1 MIGGF
6 IISFLVGMLIIIMG
20 YQIHIKKRLFLIA
33 GYQEETFVGDKEK
46 LAKIFGVFSY
56 VIGIT
61 TALLPFGLET
71 IGDAAGIGYGIFVVI
86 STIVLVIWGNV
97 INKPSNSKEQT
108 KTRW

>member
-6 IISFLVGMLIIIMG
+6 IICFLVGMLILILG
-20 YQIHIKKRLFLIA
+20 YQIHIKKRLFLLA

-46 LAKIFGVFSY
+46 LAKISGVFCY

-61 TALLPFGLET
+61 SALLPFGLKA

-97 INKPSNSKEQT
+97 INKSNKSKS
-108 KTRW
+108 